1 MITNCNHAE
10 KRDLTQGLGVER
22 HYYCSKCGAHW
33 YKGREWSRKEWEAW
47 IES

>member
-1 MITNCNHAE
+1 MICDHAE
-10 KRDLTQGLGVER
+10 KRDLTQGLGDER
-22 HYYCSKCGAHW
+22 QFYCSKCGTHW